1 MANTT
6 FSGPVRSKNG
16 FEDISVADSTGVETT
31 NSTFSNNTSIGG
43 TLAVTGASTLTG
55 ALSVTGAITGLRS
68 VNTDFNAAGAKTETL
83 TAAQSGT
90 LFLIN
95 GAAANI
101 VNLPALSTGNVG
113 VTYDFQLTV
122 AVGGSVTTTFVLPG
136 SAVSNFQGMLSLVA
150 GTAANAVSDVAGDT
164 LTLPNSTVANA
175 RISMTCVVDDGTNST
190 WMVTALSTPI
200 ATIS

>member
-6 FSGPVRSKNG
+6 FNGPVRSENG
-16 FEDISVADSTGVETT
+16 FEDISVASGTGAETT
-31 NSTFSNNTSIGG
+31 NSTYGENASIGG
-43 TLAVTGASTLTG
+43 TLAVTGAISGTSTLT
-55 ALSVTGAITGLRS
+55 ARRS
-68 VNTDFNAAGAKTETL
+68 VNTDFNAAAAKTETL

-136 SAVSNFQGMLSLVA
+136 SAVSNFQGMMSLVA
-150 GTAANAVSDVAGDT
+150 GTAANAISDVAGDT

-190 WMVTALSTPI
+190 WMATALSTPI
-200 ATIS
+200 ATIT